1 MEKIRGH
8 RTLTQAEMNLINSI
22 KSHGVL
28 LEGLLQEVE
37 RHLRQ
42 QREGAITPVE
52 LKRLD
57 DAEPGKWMDRAKA
70 HFQEGLM
77 GLSRAVAQPELF

>member
-8 RTLTQAEMNLINSI
+8 RVLNQVEMNLINSI

-28 LEGLLQEVE
+28 LEGLIEEVR
-37 RHLRQ
+37 RHVRQ
-42 QREGAITPVE
+42 QREAATTPAE

-57 DAEPGKWMDRAKA
+57 DAEPEKWIEWAEKYHQNANMMLTR
-70 HFQEGLM
+70 G
-77 GLSRAVAQPELF
+77 VAQPELF